1 MSNRRYAVDRQ
12 PADGGSIYGPDV
24 DTTRD
29 ELVEGEF

>member
-12 PADGGSIYGPDV
+12 PAVGGTIYGPDV
-24 DTTRD
+24 DIIRD